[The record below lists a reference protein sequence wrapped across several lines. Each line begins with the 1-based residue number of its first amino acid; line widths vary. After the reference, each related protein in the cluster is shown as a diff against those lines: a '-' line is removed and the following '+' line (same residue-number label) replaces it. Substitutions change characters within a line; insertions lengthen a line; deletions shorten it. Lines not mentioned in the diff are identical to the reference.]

1 MRAIGPHRP
10 SSVRHC
16 MKISEKRCNNI
27 RWHKVIY
34 RLLPNVKSKVIAFIY
49 RLYYNS
55 IFKGALQFHYPL
67 SSGIF
72 SPFGCIFFTQ
82 RAALQLALLMFLLP
96 SSPRYQFYTLVRC
109 CTYDTGCFQVVTHP
123 GNNLAQPC
131 LTSVIKWEPVYPW
144 WQVFFCIFVFL
155 LF

>member
-1 MRAIGPHRP
+1 MRQYGDNERAPLTI
-10 SSVRHC
+10 
-16 MKISEKRCNNI
+16 K
-27 RWHKVIY
+27 
-34 RLLPNVKSKVIAFIY
+34 VKSKVKLLLLYSAFTIIQY
-49 RLYYNS
+49 SRALYNS
-55 IFKGALQFHYPL
+55 ITPSAEAFFFLPL
-67 SSGIF
+67 GVL
-72 SPFGCIFFTQ
+72 FFTQ

-144 WQVFFCIFVFL
+144 WQVVGIHGGSNYA
-155 LF
+155 

>member
-1 MRAIGPHRP
+1 MN
-10 SSVRHC
+10 SV
-16 MKISEKRCNNI
+16 S
-27 RWHKVIY
+27 Y
-34 RLLPNVKSKVIAFIY
+34 RN
-49 RLYYNS
+49 LYYNS

-72 SPFGCIFFTQ
+72 LLPLGVFFTQ

-123 GNNLAQPC
+123 GNDLAQPC

-144 WQVFFCIFVFL
+144 WQVELPKTL
-155 LF
+155 LKTHFTTLQRRYPEEHNILTTPTPFHKRHRTKLK